1 MIISFILHMKTTMK
15 RLIKNGINFSIF
27 LNKNHLGEITYVID
41 DQKNKVSKLSLKC
54 SSRGQD

>member
-1 MIISFILHMKTTMK
+1 MKTTMK

>member
-1 MIISFILHMKTTMK
+1 MKTTMK
-15 RLIKNGINFSIF
+15 RLIKNGINFSTF